1 VRRAPAALAALAATG
16 ALAAPPVLWHA
27 QVDNDVFQSDRWY
40 TSGVRIFRSAPLEAA
55 SPLASFLRLASVREQ
70 RLDAGVAHEVYT
82 GDGRQA
88 PTLPD
93 RPNAARLL
101 ASVARHD
108 ISADTFATLGLD
120 AGVSGPA
127 ALGEEL
133 QDLFHRIAPAPE
145 TDWSKQVDNRADIQL
160 SGAWSHRL
168 PLEALPGALV
178 VHGGGV
184 AGTLVALGHAGLEWR
199 TDDPAQA
206 ASHLLRFAA
215 TPPLARRDGGWS
227 FFAGA
232 SLRAVGRNRLLER
245 RDDDPTPE
253 AGLEKRV
260 TRVAAGFAWS
270 QPWGAVTVGI
280 ARDSREF
287 AGQRAPH
294 RFGSLSFSIALD

>member
-1 VRRAPAALAALAATG
+1 MRRAPAALAALAATG

-40 TSGVRIFRSAPLEAA
+40 TSGVRIYRSAPLDTA
-55 SPLASFLRLASVREQ
+55 SAFASFLRLPSMREQ
-70 RLDAGVAHEVYT
+70 RLDAGIVHEIYT
-82 GDGRQA
+82 SDGRQDPA
-88 PTLPD
+88 LPD

-108 ISADTFATLGLD
+108 MSEDTLATLGLD

-127 ALGEEL
+127 AQGEEL

-145 TDWSKQVDNRADIQL
+145 TDWSKQVDDRADIQL
-160 SGAWSHRL
+160 SGAWSQRL
-168 PLEALPGALV
+168 PLDAFPGALV

-184 AGTLVALGHAGLEWR
+184 AGTLVAFGHAGLEWR
-199 TDDPAQA
+199 TDGPAQA

-232 SLRAVGRNRLLER
+232 SVRVVGRNRLLER

-260 TRVAAGFAWS
+260 TRVAAGLAWS

-280 ARDSREF
+280 AQDSREF
-287 AGQRAPH
+287 TGQRAQH
-294 RFGSLSFSIALD
+294 RFGSLGFSIALD